1 MPIKG
6 IRDAPVLH
14 PTVEEFRNP
23 MRYFESIRAIGE
35 EFGIAVIQPPPCF
48 NPGFSLDPKKVKF
61 FTRQQNLHM
70 VGAAARAETEFMLKV
85 RLFMFQSGHPLPTVA
100 YVIKGEPVSFRD
112 LYLAV
117 ADFGGYDEVEKAA
130 GVWSLLLRELFPKLA
145 AFFASAPPKEI
156 EECASSLRGIYKQV
170 LYRYERRS
178 TESNEDTTNL
188 RGDGAGGGG
197 GGDHKKKKKGRGL
210 SSRRKKK
217 AKSKTGGSLRESFE
231 TVMIGQSTST
241 DDDDGRNAGSGPPS
255 AVSTASSASSP
266 RTTTNSSSTS
276 TTSSTSLSFTLS
288 TGESSVGRNN
298 ASSSNSTTRRKRAAS
313 AAVGSPTLKLVVK
326 KSPRSSKNESKAGA
340 RPHTATTGLPAVE
353 QEAAN
358 PLPVPASNAKPRLEM
373 SAKSASDL
381 SHGSTLTTEAHT
393 DTSAGRMRDQDSSK
407 GVQDSPP
414 FDIYTKGDALL
425 QVAVWRY
432 IPELEA
438 ALLGRIVAVD
448 DALGYRMRYDLG
460 ESSASNH
467 ETACKLM
474 KKNKRMR
481 RLLFDGHFMGHLAE
495 QEANGRCGRRATRRL
510 PAGAR
515 LDPPPFFCDYVSHD
529 DIAIILAAG
538 ASKAE
543 AEEAFKSGVC
553 QECLRANREDQ
564 MLMCDFCDMTY
575 HMDCLKPPLRRV
587 PEGDWFCSACVR
599 ELSSKGRRRFG
610 FQQEATPVGISEF
623 RDRSRRVVREFLGNP
638 EAPALADGADLEDLS
653 AIPDFVKRATKEG
666 TASSANDSGA
676 ASNQAERGGA
686 VDVYDA
692 VPGCDWSDERHLRIV
707 SQLEAAFWNATNT
720 PAARAPHKWDA
731 AHHKFVPVAMP
742 YYGADIDT
750 GASGSGFPQRPGFFT
765 ASNEG
770 SEERNLP
777 STKRQRRRRRRLA
790 AGALVKVEI
799 NSRWNLNALPY
810 ARGSLLKH
818 IPEDITGITV
828 R

>member
-1 MPIKG
+1 MSIKG

-85 RLFMFQSGHPLPTVA
+85 RLFMFQSRHPLPTVA
-100 YVIKGEPVSFRD
+100 YVIKGQPVSFRD

-117 ADFGGYDEVEKAA
+117 ADFGGYDEVEKAT
-130 GVWSLLLRELFPKLA
+130 GVWPLLLRELFPKLGD
-145 AFFASAPPKEI
+145 FFASAPPKEI
-156 EECASSLRGIYKQV
+156 EDCASSLRGMYKQV
-170 LYRYERRS
+170 LYRFERRCA
-178 TESNEDTTNL
+178 ESNEQTSL
-188 RGDGAGGGG
+188 HGDGAG
-197 GGDHKKKKKGRGL
+197 DRKKKKKGHGVA
-210 SSRRKKK
+210 SRRKKK
-217 AKSKTGGSLRESFE
+217 AKSRTGGGSLREAFE
-231 TVMIGQSTST
+231 TVIVGQCT
-241 DDDDGRNAGSGPPS
+241 DDGGGAGRGPSSS
-255 AVSTASSASSP
+255 ASSTASSASSP
-266 RTTTNSSSTS
+266 GTTNSSSTS
-276 TTSSTSLSFTLS
+276 TSSTSLSFTLS
-288 TGESSVGRNN
+288 TRESSQGNSET
-298 ASSSNSTTRRKRAAS
+298 SSSNSTTRSRRKRTAS
-313 AAVGSPTLKLVVK
+313 AAIGPQTLKLVVK
-326 KSPRSSKNESKAGA
+326 ESPSKNGKKRGKRSIFGTTDAEKAD
-340 RPHTATTGLPAVE
+340 PSSVP
-353 QEAAN
+353 AAN
-358 PLPVPASNAKPRLEM
+358 ERQQLEM
-373 SAKSASDL
+373 SAENANDF
-381 SHGSTLTTEAHT
+381 SHGGSPTSKADT
-393 DTSAGRMRDQDSSK
+393 DSNGDVRKRGSSNEI
-407 GVQDSPP
+407 QDSPL

-425 QVAVWRY
+425 QVEVWRY
-432 IPELEA
+432 IPELEV

-448 DALGYRMRYDLG
+448 DSLGYRMHYDLA
-460 ESSASNH
+460 ESSTSNH
-467 ETACKLM
+467 ETARKLM

-481 RLLFDGHFMGHLAE
+481 RLLFNGHFMGHLAE
-495 QEANGRCGRRATRRL
+495 QAGNGRCGRRATRRL
-510 PAGAR
+510 PSGAH

-587 PEGDWFCSACVR
+587 PEGDWFCSACVH
-599 ELSSKGRRRFG
+599 ELSRKGRRRFG

-623 RDRSRRVVREFLGNP
+623 RDRSRQVVREFLGNP
-638 EAPALADGADLEDLS
+638 EAPVLADGADLDDLS
-653 AIPDFVKRATKEG
+653 AIPDFVKRATNER
-666 TASSANDSGA
+666 TASNANDSGT
-676 ASNQAERGGA
+676 ASNQAERGA
-686 VDVYDA
+686 VDIYDA
-692 VPGCDWSDERHLRIV
+692 VPICDWSDERHLRIV

-750 GASGSGFPQRPGFFT
+750 GASGSGFPQRPGFT
-765 ASNEG
+765 VSEG
-770 SEERNLP
+770 SDERGLH
-777 STKRQRRRRRRLA
+777 STKRQRRRRRRLT
-790 AGALVKVEI
+790 AGAQVKVEI

-828 R
+828 SSRNISSRDTSVLLRILR